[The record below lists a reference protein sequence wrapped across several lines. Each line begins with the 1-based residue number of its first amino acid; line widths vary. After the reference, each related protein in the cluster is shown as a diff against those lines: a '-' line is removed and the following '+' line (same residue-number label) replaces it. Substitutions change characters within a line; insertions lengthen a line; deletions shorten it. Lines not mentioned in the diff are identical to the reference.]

1 MRKLALELLL
11 HPNAVEPLMRQ
22 LFVQGLVNLAEVA
35 GKSLTTAAASVIS
48 AADVAD
54 AARAFRVR
62 PPSAARADM
71 CGRACDRAC
80 ERACVRAGECACV
93 RPQRRVALL
102 VRAGLRMLCT
112 HGRRLCVMCVRTA
125 TSAHLQ

>member
-1 MRKLALELLL
+1 MRKLALEMLL

-62 PPSAARADM
+62 PPSAARA
-71 CGRACDRAC
+71 GY
-80 ERACVRAGECACV
+80 VWACV
-93 RPQRRVALL
+93 RP
-102 VRAGLRMLCT
+102 
-112 HGRRLCVMCVRTA
+112 
-125 TSAHLQ
+125 S